1 MEQSKDLIRS
11 LIAEIRI
18 VALSGSSETYLYGS
32 SSKEYMLDGEID
44 IHWQTVGP
52 FILVY
57 IEAYGA
63 DTSYGYRLY
72 KCSKDTAFNY
82 KVVLDSELENDD
94 CRCVFNFEE
103 DSACEGR
110 VCQLESGDWYREF
123 EKSMC
128 SFYNK

>member
-1 MEQSKDLIRS
+1 MERGKDLISR
-11 LIAEIRI
+11 LIAEIRT

-44 IHWQTVGP
+44 IHWQTVGS

-72 KCSKDTAFNY
+72 KCSNGDAFNY
-82 KVVLDSELENDD
+82 KVVLDSALENDD
-94 CRCVFNFEE
+94 CRCIFSFEE
-103 DSACEGR
+103 NKACEGR
-110 VCQLESGDWYREF
+110 LCRLESCDWYREF
-123 EKSMC
+123 EKSM
-128 SFYNK
+128 SDFN